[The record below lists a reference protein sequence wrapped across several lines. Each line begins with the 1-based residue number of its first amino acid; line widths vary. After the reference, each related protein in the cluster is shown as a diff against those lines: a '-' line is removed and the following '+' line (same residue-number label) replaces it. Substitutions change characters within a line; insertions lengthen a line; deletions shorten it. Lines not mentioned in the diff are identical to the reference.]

1 MADRPLPAYE
11 GDEPYFF
18 VCYAHGD
25 SAVVFEEI
33 RWLQDQGCLLWHDQG
48 ISTGTRWSDDLAQH
62 ILNAKALLFFA
73 SPRSAVNDNCLDEIN
88 LALDNDKPVIA
99 VHIEAT
105 ELPPGA
111 ALRLA
116 HRQAIHR
123 YELDEKQYRDK
134 LSKAMDLSS
143 SAPVEGNASPI
154 ATEKPLPLPDK
165 PSIAVLSFDNMSGDP
180 EQDYF
185 ADGIAE
191 AITAALS
198 RIRSFFVIARN
209 SAFTYKGRSVN
220 VRDIGRTLGVA
231 YVLEGSVQ
239 RAGQRLRITV
249 QLVETDSGVHVWAE
263 RYDGM
268 IDNIFDLQDQITE
281 QVAGALQPSI
291 RIAEIERAG
300 RKRPQDL
307 GAYDYTMRAMP
318 HVWSLEKK
326 ENARALTLLD
336 KALSIDSNYP
346 LALSLAAW
354 CHAQYSVYNWSS
366 NVPNRRAQALEFAER
381 SAELSADD
389 PLILAVLGA
398 VQTTIRNYGTARG
411 LLERAVLLDPNAA
424 WAWSR
429 LGWLETY
436 SDNPEKAL
444 ENFEHALRLSP
455 LDPMNFNN
463 YVGMASAYDVAQ
475 KHEEAVTLYRRALE
489 ERPHADWIYRQL
501 TASLVGAGRIEEAQA
516 AYTHLMECY
525 PDLTIKK
532 LMDAMVFSR
541 TSLERIAANLKSL
554 GLPD

>member
-1 MADRPLPAYE
+1 MADVNGGRPTYRFGDWLIEADLGRVRRNGRHHHLEPKVLDVLIVLLRQPGEIATQEQIVESVWPGRIVEPA
-11 GDEPYFF
+11 
-18 VCYAHGD
+18 
-25 SAVVFEEI
+25 AVAKNI
-33 RWLQDQGCLLWHDQG
+33 
-48 ISTGTRWSDDLAQH
+48 AQ
-62 ILNAKALLFFA
+62 I
-73 SPRSAVNDNCLDEIN
+73 RSALGDDSRHPHYIETIPKRGYR
-88 LALDNDKPVIA
+88 AIA
-99 VHIEAT
+99 QVRQVDRYSASQE
-105 ELPPGA
+105 PPG
-111 ALRLA
+111 
-116 HRQAIHR
+116 
-123 YELDEKQYRDK
+123 
-134 LSKAMDLSS
+134 
-143 SAPVEGNASPI
+143 I

-220 VRDIGRTLGVA
+220 VLDIGRTLGVA

-249 QLVETDSGVHVWAE
+249 QLVETDSGVNVWAE
-263 RYDGM
+263 RYNGM
-268 IDNIFDLQDQITE
+268 IDDIFDLQDQITE

-307 GAYDYTMRAMP
+307 GTYDYTMRAMP

-354 CHAQYSVYNWSS
+354 CHAQYSVYNWGG

-398 VQTTIRNYGTARG
+398 VQTIIRNYGTARV

-475 KHEEAVTLYRRALE
+475 KHEEAVTLYRRALD